1 MTFGPCRAGETSA
14 AGTVP
19 NLGDELG
26 RIGMPTFE
34 ELPANEAAAL
44 TVVVEELA
52 ARLFHKPLDEEM
64 LAFIRDVDLED
75 GGDPICAD
83 AQMRAGLAK
92 MQEFCRKY
100 EPGEVLRAASDDF
113 NKLFVGPGHKPC
125 PPWSSVYADGKWL
138 VNGPTAQKV
147 KSVFKAEGFAIPEGN
162 REPWDHISYE
172 FQFMADEQKS
182 LFDRDDNVA
191 GGQATGSG
199 AQSVTKARDF
209 FAKFMSGWI
218 PTFLDGV
225 EREARTEFYKG
236 LAVFTRGVM
245 GVQESVLN
253 RLVPACAA

>member
-1 MTFGPCRAGETSA
+1 
-14 AGTVP
+14 
-19 NLGDELG
+19 
-26 RIGMPTFE
+26 MPTFE

>member
-1 MTFGPCRAGETSA
+1 
-14 AGTVP
+14 
-19 NLGDELG
+19 
-26 RIGMPTFE
+26 MPTFE
-34 ELPANEAAAL
+34 ELPANEAVAL

-64 LAFIRDVDLED
+64 LAFIRDVNLED

-172 FQFMADEQKS
+172 LQFMADEQKS
-182 LFDRDDNVA
+182 LFDQDDNAA
-191 GGQATGSG
+191 GGQATGG
-199 AQSVTKARDF
+199 GVQSVAKARDF
-209 FAKFMSGWI
+209 FGKFMSGWI

-245 GVQESVLN
+245 GVQEGILK
-253 RLVPACAA
+253 RLAPARAA